1 MYLLV
6 IICLLSRQ
14 FFVPQHVYCFEA
26 VLCAN
31 VLVTHGQ
38 GARDEG
44 EKSGAPRQIIR
55 GRLSE
60 FWSPNVYIH
69 RHPTA
74 HKHGNINKCIRPSE
88 LFERTCQN
96 KPMPLKNGL
105 GTKKHSQK
113 RNNNKSLLIIFGW
126 FLPFYIAYCLH

>member
-1 MYLLV
+1 MVSCLYKQYLLNNV
-6 IICLLSRQ
+6 PTGICLLSRQ

-60 FWSPNVYIH
+60 F
-69 RHPTA
+69 
-74 HKHGNINKCIRPSE
+74 
-88 LFERTCQN
+88 
-96 KPMPLKNGL
+96 
-105 GTKKHSQK
+105 
-113 RNNNKSLLIIFGW
+113 
-126 FLPFYIAYCLH
+126 